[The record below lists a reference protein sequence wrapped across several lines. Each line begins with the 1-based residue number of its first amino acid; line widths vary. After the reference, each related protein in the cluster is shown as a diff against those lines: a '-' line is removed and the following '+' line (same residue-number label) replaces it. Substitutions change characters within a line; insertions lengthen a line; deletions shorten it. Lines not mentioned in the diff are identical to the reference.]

1 MSKSGFRNLNSVM
14 LSIKKAISVPWTNS
28 ELNEIGKKSRDL
40 IVGTVRSGKNPK
52 DDSKMYPITD
62 EWAQRRDDIAKA
74 NSASD
79 VYSKNR
85 SNLSLTGELLASIA
99 HSSDVNAQKIVIE
112 AKGSHSPYKSPKTG
126 KPLGGSVENSKII
139 EGQKSQGR
147 DILGLS
153 ERLNKQIITLM
164 RRIYR
169 NKIKEAKARLGF
181 K

>member
-1 MSKSGFRNLNSVM
+1 MNKKGFRNLNQVM
-14 LSIKKAISVPWTNS
+14 LSIKKAINVPWTNS
-28 ELNEIGKKSRDL
+28 ELNEIGKKYRDL
-40 IVGTVRSGKNPK
+40 IVGSVRSGHNPK
-52 DDSKMYPITD
+52 TD
-62 EWAQRRDDIAKA
+62 KPVEKLTSEKWIKRRAEIAQA

-79 VYSKNR
+79 VYSQYR

-99 HSSDVNAQKIVIE
+99 HSIDANAQIVIE

-126 KPLGGSVENSKII
+126 KPLGKSVDNSKII